1 MPDLIR
7 GAKRWIAGLKPVR
20 VPEAPSRSFKDLWP
34 GDAARGARL
43 VAGELGATG
52 PDGRES
58 DLFSG
63 ID

>member
-43 VAGELGATG
+43 VAGEL
-52 PDGRES
+52 
-58 DLFSG
+58 
-63 ID
+63 